1 MSTRCCTASF
11 PYSQTVQA
19 ADSFHFLEKWYVAR
33 KHKVIWFF
41 SVIPFDTEVMSLPV
55 FVILQLWTTLLPCL
69 YTGVML
75 VWSSRCYAGLGLLM
89 GLVCSW
95 GSSLACVDIAAGQG
109 QRSSSFLLNHERELN
124 ISAFGALVCC
134 VMSYIWKH
142 FDESPIQWQLH
153 TAGLFHNTVWKGNA
167 LFHSRLSTSVD
178 SYIAQ
183 VCLSNQNVKGG
194 FKLQYTFIFYFS

>member
-1 MSTRCCTASF
+1 M
-11 PYSQTVQA
+11 QG
-19 ADSFHFLEKWYVAR
+19 W
-33 KHKVIWFF
+33 
-41 SVIPFDTEVMSLPV
+41 
-55 FVILQLWTTLLPCL
+55 
-69 YTGVML
+69 
-75 VWSSRCYAGLGLLM
+75 
-89 GLVCSW
+89 VCSW
-95 GSSLACVDIAAGQG
+95 GSSLACVDIATGQG
-109 QRSSSFLLNHERELN
+109 QGSSSFLLNHERELN

-183 VCLSNQNVKGG
+183 VCLSNQNTSLRSVIHRKG
-194 FKLQYTFIFYFS
+194 YRYPSVYFCSRSRLAQLIWKKTTRKKYMKDKCDDGTWTAETATERK